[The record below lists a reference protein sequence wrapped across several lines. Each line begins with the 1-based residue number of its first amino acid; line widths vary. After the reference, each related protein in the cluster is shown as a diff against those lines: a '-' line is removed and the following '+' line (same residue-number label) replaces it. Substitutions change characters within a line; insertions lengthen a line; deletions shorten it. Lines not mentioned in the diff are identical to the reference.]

1 MPAIHFGYGH
11 QRDWQPYLV
20 DTANASII
28 PDYYESY
35 GTQKVVFDGVN
46 RLIIV
51 AESVTELDIK
61 EDVYEAWKEWVRNP
75 DLTQNASYL
84 PAIRGTGGDPI
95 SGTTDQFTGDVY
107 FLINN
112 WRLVYD
118 PRKVGVTGVL
128 YSDDFATAYYFDE
141 PALYDTPSF
150 LKPVYPARVSAIVNT
165 YEVRAALSGDEI
177 ASSVWDAASA
187 NYITVGTMGG
197 LQNEIANIR
206 AAAGATPAEI
216 VAYMDANST
225 SLANITSTTSNT
237 NIVVNGIDS
246 NVSTVITNLN
256 NLETK
261 VDGVDSNLSALTN
274 TVNNIDIN
282 VNDIETT
289 VNSIDSE
296 LNLVAADVTNIENIV
311 ASIDTTVN
319 QINAN
324 VENIEN
330 ILNSGGNGLTA
341 QQATQLRELYEV
353 FGLDPTKPLVV
364 TLDARTAGANISQSI
379 ATTASQTTVTR
390 IP

>member
-11 QRDWQPYLV
+11 QRDWQPYNV
-20 DTANASII
+20 DAGSTDPS
-28 PDYYESY
+28 YYEAY
-35 GTQKVVFDGVN
+35 GTQKVVFDGPN
-46 RLIIV
+46 RLILV
-51 AESVTELDIK
+51 DENVTELDIR

-75 DLTQNASYL
+75 DLQNAQFL
-84 PAIRGTGGDPI
+84 PAIRGVGGDPI
-95 SGTTDQFTGDVY
+95 SGTTDQFVGDLY

-118 PRKVGVTGVL
+118 PRRVGVTGVL
-128 YSDDFATAYYFDE
+128 FSDDFTTAFYFDE
-141 PALYDTPSF
+141 PFKYDTPEF
-150 LKPVYPARVSAIVNT
+150 LDPIFPAKVSSIVNT
-165 YEVRAALSGDEI
+165 YEIQAQLSSEQI
-177 ASSVWDAASA
+177 ASSVWNALGSD
-187 NYITVGTMGG
+187 YVTVNTMGA

-256 NLETK
+256 NLDTK
-261 VDGVDSNLSALTN
+261 VDGVDSNLTALTN

-324 VENIEN
+324 VENIQN

>member
-11 QRDWQPYLV
+11 QRDWQPFNV
-20 DTANASII
+20 DAGSTDPN
-28 PDYYESY
+28 YYEAY
-35 GTQKVVFDGVN
+35 GTQKVVFDGPN

-51 AESVTELDIK
+51 DENVTELDIR
-61 EDVYEAWKEWVRNP
+61 EDVYESWKEWLLNP
-75 DLTQNASYL
+75 DLVNRTWAA
-84 PAIRGTGGDPI
+84 AIRGTGGDPI

-118 PRKVGVTGVL
+118 PRRVAVTGVL

-141 PALYDTPSF
+141 PFKYDTPEF
-150 LKPVYPARVSAIVNT
+150 LDPVFPARVSAIVNT
-165 YEVRAALSGDEI
+165 YEVRAALSGDDV
-177 ASSVWDAASA
+177 ASSVWNAASSD
-187 NYITVGTMGG
+187 YITVNTMGA

-216 VAYMDANST
+216 VSYMDANST
-225 SLANITSTTSNT
+225 SLANITTVTSNT
-237 NIVVNGIDS
+237 NTIVANIDTNVTALANS
-246 NVSTVITNLN
+246 VSTVNSAVLA
-256 NLETK
+256 
-261 VDGVDSNLSALTN
+261 VDSNLTALTN
-274 TVNNIDIN
+274 TVNNIDTN
-282 VNDIETT
+282 VNDVETI

-311 ASIDTTVN
+311 GSIDTTVN

-324 VENIEN
+324 VENIAN
-330 ILNSGGNGLTA
+330 ILNSGGNGLTV

-353 FGLDPTKPLVV
+353 FGLDPSKPLVV

>member
-20 DTANASII
+20 DTANADTI
-28 PDYYESY
+28 PNYYEAY
-35 GTQKVVFDGVN
+35 GTQKVVFDGLN

-75 DLTQNASYL
+75 DHYFNMSFA
-84 PAIRGTGGDPI
+84 PAIRGVGGDPI
-95 SGTTDQFTGDVY
+95 SGTTDQFVGDLY

-128 YSDDFATAYYFDE
+128 FSDDFTTAFYFDE
-141 PALYDTPSF
+141 PFKYDTPEF
-150 LKPVYPARVSAIVNT
+150 LDPIFPAKVSSIVNT
-165 YEVRAALSGDEI
+165 YEIQAQLSSEQI
-177 ASSVWDAASA
+177 ASSVWNALGSD
-187 NYITVGTMGG
+187 YVTVNTMGA

-225 SLANITSTTSNT
+225 SLANITTVTSNT
-237 NIVVNGIDS
+237 NTIVTNIDTNVTALDSSITELTLDVS
-246 NVSTVITNLN
+246 NVN
-256 NLETK
+256 
-261 VDGVDSNLSALTN
+261 SNLTAVTN
-274 TVNNIDIN
+274 TVNNIDTN
-282 VNDIETT
+282 VNDIELL

-296 LNLVAADVTNIENIV
+296 LGLVAGDVTNIENIV
-311 ASIDTTVN
+311 TDMQTTVN

-324 VENIEN
+324 VTNIEN
-330 ILNSGGNGLTA
+330 ILNSGGNGLTT

-379 ATTASQTTVTR
+379 ATSASQTTVTR